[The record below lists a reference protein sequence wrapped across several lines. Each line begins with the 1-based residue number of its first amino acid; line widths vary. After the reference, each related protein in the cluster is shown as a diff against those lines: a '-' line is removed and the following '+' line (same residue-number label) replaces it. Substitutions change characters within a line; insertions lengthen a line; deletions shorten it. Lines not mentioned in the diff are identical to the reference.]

1 MNNYIIRIEC
11 THKDNLSF
19 NNNVITKKENIL
31 QNPPDLILGYISCI
45 FPFIKSIDIVYDKV
59 KNKKFT
65 KKYLEFF
72 CYNEDELNDNY
83 FINFIDVLKRVG
95 FNSNNKNTLITYIK
109 IVDDQEEYKYID
121 ILKYYYIST
130 EKIDVDGKIKK
141 SYNTETRMLDICK
154 NIIV

>member
-31 QNPPDLILGYISCI
+31 QNPPDLTLGYISCI

-59 KNKKFT
+59 KTKKFT

-109 IVDDQEEYKYID
+109 IVNNEEEYID

>member
-83 FINFIDVLKRVG
+83 FINFINVLKRVG

-109 IVDDQEEYKYID
+109 IVNNEEEYID

-130 EKIDVDGKIKK
+130 EKIDVDEKIKK
-141 SYNTETRMLDICK
+141 SYKI
-154 NIIV
+154 